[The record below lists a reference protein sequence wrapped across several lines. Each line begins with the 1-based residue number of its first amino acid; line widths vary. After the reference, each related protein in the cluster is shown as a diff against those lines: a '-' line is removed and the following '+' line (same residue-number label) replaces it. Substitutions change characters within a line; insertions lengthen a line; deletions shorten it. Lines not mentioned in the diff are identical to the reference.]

1 MARIER
7 LPSARPELHPSLKPP
22 DDLLLVDRRGHLLVE
37 RVSVK
42 FLVVRAMAVE
52 AGANAVGIVGR
63 AEIGTGH
70 AVEPIVDSARP
81 AAVDVIGGECR
92 AQRAAGI
99 AGRWL
104 DPDALELSLAQDLA
118 IGDAVERDA
127 AGETEVRHAGFG
139 SERAGE
145 TQDNLLGDRLDRSG
159 DVHLALAD
167 RVFAAAR
174 LAAEQLVKP
183 IVGHPQSGA
192 IVEVALID
200 AESAVGLEVDEM
212 VEDELSVFGFAVRG
226 EAHHLVFTV
235 VDLETEIVGEG
246 RVEQTKRMREM
257 NLPHDLDLVAA
268 TEADGGGGPFADP
281 VHGQDHG
288 LVEG

>member
-1 MARIER
+1 M
-7 LPSARPELHPSLKPP
+7 
-22 DDLLLVDRRGHLLVE
+22 
-37 RVSVK
+37 
-42 FLVVRAMAVE
+42 
-52 AGANAVGIVGR
+52 
-63 AEIGTGH
+63 
-70 AVEPIVDSARP
+70 
-81 AAVDVIGGECR
+81 IGGECR

-99 AGRWL
+99 AGRRL

-127 AGETEVRHAGFG
+127 SGETEVRHAGFG

-192 IVEVALID
+192 IIEVALID
-200 AESAVGLEVDEM
+200 AECAVGLEVDEM

>member
-1 MARIER
+1 MSI
-7 LPSARPELHPSLKPP
+7 S
-22 DDLLLVDRRGHLLVE
+22 
-37 RVSVK
+37 
-42 FLVVRAMAVE
+42 
-52 AGANAVGIVGR
+52 
-63 AEIGTGH
+63 
-70 AVEPIVDSARP
+70 
-81 AAVDVIGGECR
+81 
-92 AQRAAGI
+92 
-99 AGRWL
+99 RWL
-104 DPDALELSLAQDLA
+104 IGSSL
-118 IGDAVERDA
+118 RP
-127 AGETEVRHAGFG
+127 
-139 SERAGE
+139 
-145 TQDNLLGDRLDRSG
+145 
-159 DVHLALAD
+159 
-167 RVFAAAR
+167 R

-192 IVEVALID
+192 IIEVALID
-200 AESAVGLEVDEM
+200 AECAVGLEVDEM